1 MATIPV
7 VDTVDKRI
15 GVISAVVL
23 LGITVIVLLLLTYDI
38 PNPLPTVRE
47 VPAKVNLEEI
57 ILKELK
63 VETGGSSGGG
73 SASNAPIDEP
83 KPQKIETITSTKPSQ
98 TSTPNG
104 GQSTTTN
111 TTKNTPSEASTTTQS
126 SNPFGTGGNN
136 DGPGTGNGTGVGTTD
151 GSSGTGTSTGIGIAK
166 GRIRQNNVKVNDIS
180 IETDAKIYF
189 KLTVDSDGNVVDFS
203 HYASKTTTTD
213 QNLINQIG
221 YAIKKQVKYNKAAG
235 SPLVYQDY
243 TISVKAT

>member
-57 ILKELK
+57 ILKDLV
-63 VETGGSSGGG
+63 VEGAAGGG
-73 SASNAPIDEP
+73 TPSSNPIDEP
-83 KPQKIETITSTKPSQ
+83 KPQKQQAITSTKPSQ
-98 TSTPNG
+98 TTTQTG
-104 GQSTTTN
+104 GQANNTNTTTN
-111 TTKNTPSEASTTTQS
+111 NDNPSSSTQTS
-126 SNPFGTGGNN
+126 SNPFGDGGDGGGTGG
-136 DGPGTGNGTGVGTTD
+136 G
-151 GSSGTGTSTGIGIAK
+151 SGTGFGSDSGSGTGSGGPGIGFGK
-166 GRIRQNNVKVNDIS
+166 GRVRQNNVKVNDIS